1 MPRSTVQFQR
11 GLSLTSFLA
20 TYGTEEQCR
29 EALYRIRWPSGF
41 CCPRCGHRSCF
52 LIKTRML
59 YQCTGCRTQTSLMSG
74 TVFGC
79 SKLPLTIWFL
89 AIFLITQSKN
99 GISSLAL
106 SRSTGISPTAALR
119 MKHKLQQAMKNH
131 DDSLALS
138 RVVQIDDAYW
148 GGTRHDGLVGR
159 GASGKTPFLAA
170 VETNEDGHPIFMR
183 LSRIAGFT
191 SHEIGRWVKHHVSP
205 HGICVTDGLP
215 GFRAISATGRIHQAI
230 ITGGGHNSMKI
241 PQFKWV
247 NTMLGNVKNAIHG
260 TYHQVSTRHLPRYFA
275 EFCFRFNNRF
285 NVGEMIPKLIRAAAR
300 TPPIPGYKL
309 KLAEDWW

>member
-131 DDSLALS
+131 DDSLADQRQLFFPLNDNYISRYSLPLLS
-138 RVVQIDDAYW
+138 LYTMLDNPSCYDVILFHPPGR
-148 GGTRHDGLVGR
+148 REPVGR
-159 GASGKTPFLAA
+159 P
-170 VETNEDGHPIFMR
+170 E
-183 LSRIAGFT
+183 
-191 SHEIGRWVKHHVSP
+191 
-205 HGICVTDGLP
+205 
-215 GFRAISATGRIHQAI
+215 TGRI
-230 ITGGGHNSMKI
+230 
-241 PQFKWV
+241 P
-247 NTMLGNVKNAIHG
+247 
-260 TYHQVSTRHLPRYFA
+260 
-275 EFCFRFNNRF
+275 
-285 NVGEMIPKLIRAAAR
+285 
-300 TPPIPGYKL
+300 
-309 KLAEDWW
+309 